1 MTLHQLRV
9 FTTVADFKSFTKAAE
24 KLEVRQPSVTL
35 LVRSLQLELGA
46 KLFERLGNSVHLTRA
61 GEELFSR
68 VQEILAKVDIL
79 KDALDEIQ
87 GLKKGKLSV
96 GGSAM
101 AGASFLPAAI
111 YAFQNQHSGVDVFL
125 RIEPS
130 KVLEK
135 MLLEGKIDVGILGRS
150 SQSPHLLVKPYRED
164 KVIVIAPPRHPLSK
178 KRSVSLEVLAKER
191 FVVGKKGESPVR
203 DGVEAIFAEQG
214 LSLVP
219 ALEVTTSFGSRDIV
233 RTAVADGLGIGFTFM
248 CQAAW
253 EIKAGRFNVVR
264 VPEFKLARTQ
274 YIAVHKSRQGSP
286 MVRAFNTFLKNYKE
300 PPTSRS

>member
-61 GEELFSR
+61 GEELFHR
-68 VQEILAKVDIL
+68 VQEILARVDIL

-111 YAFQNQHSGVDVFL
+111 HAFQNQHSGVDIFL

-135 MLLEGKIDVGILGRS
+135 MLLEGVIDVGILGRS
-150 SQSPHLLVKPYRED
+150 SHSPHLLVKPYREE

-203 DGVEAIFAEQG
+203 DGAEAIFEGHISATLCWWGHGWESRVTRFR
-214 LSLVP
+214 LSS
-219 ALEVTTSFGSRDIV
+219 A
-233 RTAVADGLGIGFTFM
+233 
-248 CQAAW
+248 
-253 EIKAGRFNVVR
+253 
-264 VPEFKLARTQ
+264 
-274 YIAVHKSRQGSP
+274 
-286 MVRAFNTFLKNYKE
+286 
-300 PPTSRS
+300 SRSSNWQELSMSRFIKTARAHLWFEHSTPF

>member
-9 FTTVADFKSFTKAAE
+9 FTTVAEFKSFTKAAE

-35 LVRSLQLELGA
+35 LVRSLQQELGA
-46 KLFERLGNSVHLTRA
+46 KLFERLGNNVHLTRA
-61 GEELFSR
+61 GEELFNR

-111 YAFQNQHSGVDVFL
+111 QAFQNQHSGVDVFL

-130 KVLEK
+130 KVLEQ
-135 MLLEGKIDVGILGRS
+135 MLLKGEIDIGILGQS
-150 SQSPHLLVKPYRED
+150 SQSPHLLSRPFRED
-164 KVIVIAPPRHPLSK
+164 KVIVIAPPNHPLTK
-178 KRSVSLEVLAKER
+178 KRSVPLEVLAKER
-191 FVVGKKGESPVR
+191 FVVGKKGESPIR
-203 DGVEAIFAEQG
+203 DGVEAIFAEKG
-214 LSLVP
+214 LTLVP
-219 ALEVTTSFGSRDIV
+219 TLEVTSSFGSRDIV
-233 RTAVADGLGIGFTFM
+233 RTAIADGLGIGFTYM
-248 CQAAW
+248 CQAGW
-253 EIKAGRFNVVR
+253 EIKSGRLKVLR
-264 VPEFKLARTQ
+264 VPELNLTRTQ
-274 YIAVHKSRQGSP
+274 HIVVHKSRQGSP

-300 PPTSRS
+300 RPATRH